1 LFIFFG
7 RYGSGDDFTPPRFP
21 KSEIGWGRQFA
32 TAMFSGKSEEIRMT
46 RTIWSTI
53 TGSVLAAGL
62 IGAVVTVAVSSS
74 PVQAEPDP
82 EPEIDPVELFQS
94 AEKLNTKEAT
104 ALAQFLQ
111 SSAWGVARKGYEW
124 TFTGTAVPIG
134 AYTPNPIIEDDTTVL
149 PDGIYWV
156 GEAGELKAGGDAYWF
171 DANQLFIVGEAWAG
185 KSPSKGVTC
194 RDGWYA
200 CCYFSASGKRG
211 PVAVCIENGTAAA
224 ADCVSGGVGAVS
236 CDLAGTADLP
246 VRASVATKGSHYTIC
261 TADENGVRAV
271 SKAIEEDQRAAEGSI
286 AAAECSVSAS
296 VVFYQGEDLTIE
308 NPEGQD

>member
-1 LFIFFG
+1 
-7 RYGSGDDFTPPRFP
+7 
-21 KSEIGWGRQFA
+21 
-32 TAMFSGKSEEIRMT
+32 MT
-46 RTIWSTI
+46 RRIWSTI

-62 IGAVVTVAVSSS
+62 IGVVIAVAVSSS

-111 SSAWGVARKGYEW
+111 SSTWGVARKGYEW

-185 KSPSKGVTC
+185 GTHTKGVTC

-200 CCYFSASGKRG
+200 CCYYKDAGNQE
-211 PVAVCIENGTAAA
+211 PVAVCVANGTPFPPNCYA
-224 ADCVSGGVGAVS
+224 GGPGTVS
-236 CDLAGTADLP
+236 CTLSGTGSVP
-246 VRASVATKGSHYTIC
+246 VGCEVECDDDHYAC
-261 TADENGVRAV
+261 C
-271 SKAIEEDQRAAEGSI
+271 EDQDNQPACKCLPIDPSGQDDNPCGDVPNAEGN
-286 AAAECSVSAS
+286 AACDSDTSVS
-296 VVFYQGEDLTIE
+296 FYQGDDLVVDD
-308 NPEGQD
+308 PEGQD